1 MALITETG
9 GADTTASA
17 YRVLARKY
25 RPRDFSDL
33 IGQEPMVRTL
43 RNAFSAGR
51 IHQAY
56 IFTGVRGVGKTTT
69 ARIIARGLNYDTEE
83 GGGAPTVDLPGL
95 GRHCQAILES
105 RHVDVIEMDAASHTG
120 INDIRE
126 IIDQVQYRPAY
137 ARYKVFIIDEVHMLS
152 TAAFNGLLK
161 TLEEPPPHVK
171 FLFATTEIRKVPVTV
186 LSRCQRFDL
195 RRIVAREMIEYLGKI
210 AGKEGIVIEDEALTL
225 IARASEGSMRDALSL
240 LDQAIAHASGTISAE
255 PLRHMLGLADRTR
268 VIDLFES
275 LMKGDIAAALGEL
288 KNQYDAGADPAGII
302 ADLADYVHAV
312 TRLKIV
318 PGDAN
323 DLTLSESERTR
334 GEAFAGALSQRV
346 LTRAW
351 QILLKG
357 LAEVQTAPRPLAAAE
372 MLLVRLA
379 YAADL
384 PTPDEALRRL
394 RDLEASAGA
403 PAPPRAG
410 VAERAS
416 PAAPATSAGPRLQLA
431 ATASQPRPAPA
442 PAAPSAAP
450 AMRIRRFEDIPA
462 IAAERRDI
470 ALKIAVERDL
480 RLVSFQE
487 GRIEVNVVGKAG
499 DVVPRLAKALQDWTG
514 SRWVVAISHEE
525 GAPTLH
531 EQERERQASDMR
543 GVRGHPGVRAI
554 LETFP
559 GAEIV
564 AVRLNRAE
572 TGDGE
577 EGAGEAALPALPG
590 LDDPDDEL

>member
-1 MALITETG
+1 MAQTPETG
-9 GADTTASA
+9 GAEAPASA

-43 RNAFSAGR
+43 RNAFAANR

-69 ARIIARGLNYDTEE
+69 ARIIARGLNYVAADGS
-83 GGGAPTVDLPGL
+83 GGPTVDLAGY
-95 GRHCQAILES
+95 GRHCEAILES

-126 IIDQVQYRPAY
+126 IIDSVQYRPVD

-152 TAAFNGLLK
+152 TQAFNGLLK

-195 RRIVAREMIEYLGKI
+195 RRIVAADMVTYLKAI
-210 AGKEGIVIEDEALTL
+210 AGKEGFEISDEALAL

-240 LDQAIAHASGTISAE
+240 LDQAIAHADGRIEAE
-255 PLRHMLGLADRTR
+255 RLRTMLGLADRSR
-268 VIDLFES
+268 VIDLFEAVMRGDLAAS
-275 LMKGDIAAALGEL
+275 LTEL
-288 KNQYDAGADPAGII
+288 KSQYDSGADPAGII
-302 ADLADYVHAV
+302 ADLADYVHVV
-312 TRLKIV
+312 TRLKIL

-323 DLTLSESERTR
+323 DPTLSESERTR
-334 GEAFAGALSQRV
+334 GQGFAEALSQKV

-357 LAEVQTAPRPLAAAE
+357 LAEVQTAARPVSAAE

-394 RDLEASAGA
+394 REAAREDSGSPISA
-403 PAPPRAG
+403 
-410 VAERAS
+410 S
-416 PAAPATSAGPRLQLA
+416 
-431 ATASQPRPAPA
+431 PA
-442 PAAPSAAP
+442 PAASPLPRLPAGNTLPQPAPTLRQDVAP
-450 AMRIRRFEDIPA
+450 AAEPAPSLRIRRFEDIPA
-462 IAAERRDI
+462 IALERRDL
-470 ALKIAVERDL
+470 ALKVAVERDL
-480 RLVSFQE
+480 RLVSFEE
-487 GRIEVNVVGKAG
+487 GRIEVNVVGPSG
-499 DVVPRLAKALQDWTG
+499 DVVTRLARALQTWTG
-514 SRWVVAISHEE
+514 SRWIVAVSQQS
-525 GAPTLH
+525 GASTLA
-531 EQERERQASDMR
+531 EQEQARRADDMR
-543 GVRGHPGVRAI
+543 GVRANPVVRAI
-554 LETFP
+554 LEDFP

-564 AVRLNRAE
+564 AVRLLRGE
-572 TGDGE
+572 TDSSAMTDEIDGQ
-577 EGAGEAALPALPG
+577 AAPPVEA
-590 LDDPDDEL
+590 DDVDDL